1 MIDIPHH
8 VSDEIFEKEFI
19 RGRVILTEL
28 RFKQGQT
35 KSKYLIILNKN
46 PADTNTLFFMTTS
59 KTEFYDKYPHV
70 DHLRIKPIEVPFFKL
85 ETIIDCR
92 QIHEFSRTELK
103 RRYREGILTVAGS
116 LPVEKM
122 NQIDQLVA
130 QSRFISLAH
139 KKVILGWK

>member
-1 MIDIPHH
+1 MVDIPHR
-8 VSDEIFEKEFI
+8 VSDEVFEREFRRGLVI
-19 RGRVILTEL
+19 RTEL

-35 KSKYLIILNKN
+35 KSKYLIVLNKN
-46 PADTNTLFFMTTS
+46 PAKSDTLLFMTTS

-70 DHLRIKPIEVPFFKL
+70 DHLRIKPIEVPFFEL

-92 QIHEFSRTELK
+92 QVHEFSRAELK
-103 RRYREGILTVAGS
+103 RRYREGVLAVAGT
-116 LPVEKM
+116 LPIEKM

-130 QSRFISLAH
+130 QSRFVSLAH